1 MEYLMKKPW
10 HWIAIL
16 VAAYPFLSLGF
27 KLIESE
33 SIVTVLVYFGILAGL
48 VVGIILGLRQ
58 KPVKGEVIKP
68 SWEETL
74 NQRQ

>member
-10 HWIAIL
+10 HWIAIS
-16 VAAYPFLSLGF
+16 VAAYPFLALGF

-33 SIVTVLVYFGILAGL
+33 SIITVLVYFGILTGL
-48 VVGIILGLRQ
+48 VVGILLGLRQ
-58 KPVKGEVIKP
+58 KPSKSEVVKPV
-68 SWEETL
+68 WEETL